1 MKRFGALTR
10 PLRTALFAER
20 RNIPVWV
27 VVFGGEI
34 LGMRIKKGNKKR
46 GIKKWK
52 QKNVKCEK
60 DNNSR
65 SVITSQTISDQT

>member
-1 MKRFGALTR
+1 
-10 PLRTALFAER
+10 LFAER

-46 GIKKWK
+46 GIKKMETK
-52 QKNVKCEK
+52 KCK
-60 DNNSR
+60 M
-65 SVITSQTISDQT
+65 

>member
-1 MKRFGALTR
+1 M
-10 PLRTALFAER
+10 
-20 RNIPVWV
+20 
-27 VVFGGEI
+27 
-34 LGMRIKKGNKKR
+34 